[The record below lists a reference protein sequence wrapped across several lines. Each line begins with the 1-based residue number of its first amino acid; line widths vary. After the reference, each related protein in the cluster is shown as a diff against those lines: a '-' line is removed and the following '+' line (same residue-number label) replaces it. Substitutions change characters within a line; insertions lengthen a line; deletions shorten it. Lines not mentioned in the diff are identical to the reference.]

1 MGSPLATTPRL
12 RASALVMLLC
22 AWGASAETPVAQQ
35 PPPKRRPDAISP
47 PKPGARRERVA
58 SDILAEKTPT
68 RPKPPATRTRIVI
81 PAADVPSFG
90 VKTALELDV
99 VSPFQASYVLE
110 DPGTEGVKVKL
121 TLPAT
126 VPGASKLDVQH
137 ANVRGLGLY
146 IPALFQSLKTLES
159 GYRLTADAT
168 ARIERVGESCLWVE
182 DPKDITHPY
191 QVDCM
196 YSASPTS
203 PSFLCTFSSLNRNL
217 ARAALET
224 CQSLTMR

>member
-1 MGSPLATTPRL
+1 MGSPRATSPLL
-12 RASALVMLLC
+12 RASVLVLLLC
-22 AWGASAETPVAQQ
+22 TWGASAETPA
-35 PPPKRRPDAISP
+35 PTKAPAKPKAPA
-47 PKPGARRERVA
+47 PK
-58 SDILAEKTPT
+58 
-68 RPKPPATRTRIVI
+68 KPPATRTRLVI

-126 VPGASKLDVQH
+126 VPGLSKLDVQH

-146 IPALFQSLKTLES
+146 IPAFFQSLKSIES
-159 GYRLTADAT
+159 GYRLTDAT
-168 ARIERVGESCLWVE
+168 ARIEHVGEHCLWVE
-182 DPKDITHPY
+182 TPKDITHPY

-217 ARAALET
+217 ARAGLET
-224 CQSLTMR
+224 CQSLTLR